1 MTSNDTAHLAA
12 DIERQREQLAD
23 TVDALQH
30 KLDVKA
36 HAKHKAE
43 EVRDRATTASGKP
56 RPELV
61 AAGAALAVLVVGLI
75 VLRRRH

>member
-1 MTSNDTAHLAA
+1 MSSSSETDRLTAE
-12 DIERQREQLAD
+12 IERQREQLAD

-36 HAKHKAE
+36 QAKHKATTM
-43 EVRDRATTASGKP
+43 RDRATTAGGTP

-61 AAGAALAVLVVGLI
+61 GGVLVVALLVGL
-75 VLRRRH
+75 VAWRRRR